1 MAHKVF
7 IDGDVGTTGLQIRE
21 RLEKRGDITLVKV
34 APELRKNLSARLAAY
49 AEADVA
55 ILCLPDAAA
64 HEIAAACDAQGVRAR
79 IIDASTAHRVAPG
92 WTYGFPE
99 LAPGQR
105 DAIRGADRVSNPG
118 CWATCAIALLRPL
131 VDAGVVAPDAVL
143 SLSGVSGY
151 SGGGK
156 AMIEE
161 FEAGTVDGAFLYATG
176 QGQKHLPEIAAY
188 SRLARQPLFVPAVGN
203 YAQGMAL
210 VVQLPLPGGMAAAEA
225 ALRAHYAG
233 ERFVTVLDAAAHQ
246 PRVMPQALNGTNRLE
261 LSVQGNPQT
270 GAVTLVAVLDN
281 LGKGSSGAAVQNL
294 NLMLGLDEG
303 AGL

>member
-21 RLEKRGDITLVKV
+21 RLEKRADIQLVKV
-34 APELRKNLSARLAAY
+34 APELRKDLGARLAAY

-64 HEIAAACDAQGVRAR
+64 HEIAAACDAQGAKAR

-105 DAIRGADRVSNPG
+105 EAIRTADRVSNPG

-161 FEAGTVDGAFLYATG
+161 FEAGTVDGAFLYATA

-188 SRLARQPLFVPAVGN
+188 SRLAGQPLFVPAVGN

-210 VVQLPLPGGMAAAEA
+210 VVQLPLPGGMAQAEA

-246 PRVMPQALNGTNRLE
+246 PRVLPQVLNGTNRLE

-270 GAVTLVAVLDN
+270 GAATLVAVLDN